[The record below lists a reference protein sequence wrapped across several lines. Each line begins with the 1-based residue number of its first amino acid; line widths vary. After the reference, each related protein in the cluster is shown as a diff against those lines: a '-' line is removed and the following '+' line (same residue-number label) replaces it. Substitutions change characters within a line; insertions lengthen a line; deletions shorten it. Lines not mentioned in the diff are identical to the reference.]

1 MNLNLWNSAE
11 AWESAK
17 KQLVEEFSYLNDS
30 KKKKTRNSLI
40 KLIYFMILLTEVAR
54 SPQSDMPHFVK
65 TKAQILNF
73 NSNLMPNSGLDGKKM
88 RA

>member
-1 MNLNLWNSAE
+1 
-11 AWESAK
+11 
-17 KQLVEEFSYLNDS
+17 
-30 KKKKTRNSLI
+30 
-40 KLIYFMILLTEVAR
+40 MILLTEVAR